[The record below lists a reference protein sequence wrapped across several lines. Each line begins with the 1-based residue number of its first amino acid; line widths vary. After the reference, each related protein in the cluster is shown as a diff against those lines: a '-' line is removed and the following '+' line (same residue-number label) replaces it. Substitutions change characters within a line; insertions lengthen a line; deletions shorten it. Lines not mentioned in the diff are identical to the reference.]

1 MMNYSHFSAQ
11 PEYDTQFW
19 NMARG
24 NVTQDN
30 YLSRGYNTADG
41 TYRMPLAANNK
52 VEQALAKESLF
63 RNISTVINAHAHGY
77 RIFVKDC
84 DDMALF
90 VPEGGQIPIYDGLD
104 DFTTK
109 TVDHNKLAVFVKMDT
124 DFASDAS
131 FDIDDYLSKR
141 IGRNFARGEDNSFIN
156 GTGEKDPTGILHE
169 SDGADVG
176 VTAESLTYDEV
187 INLYFSVKAE
197 YRKNGVW
204 LMNDE
209 TALVLRKLK
218 DSDCNYLWNHANDT
232 ILGKPVMISEF
243 MPGIASGKK
252 PIAFGDFSYYWII
265 SRSPVFFRAL
275 FEKFALNNQIGY
287 LSTEYLDAKLVRK
300 DAIKV
305 IQMA

>member
-1 MMNYSHFSAQ
+1 MTNYSHFSAQ
-11 PEYDTQFW
+11 PEYDVQFW

-24 NVTQDN
+24 NVTSEN
-30 YLSRGYNTADG
+30 YLSKGYNTSDG
-41 TYRMPLAANNK
+41 TYRMPLASSNK
-52 VEQALAKESLF
+52 VEQVLTKESLF

-77 RIFVKDC
+77 RIFAKDC

-109 TVDHNKLAVFVKMDT
+109 TVDHNKLAVFVKLDT

-131 FDIDDYLSKR
+131 FDIEGYLSKR
-141 IGRNFARGEDNSFIN
+141 EDNSFIN
-156 GTGEKDPTGILHE
+156 GTGEKEPTGILHE
-169 SDGADVG
+169 NDGADVG

-209 TALVLRKLK
+209 TALILRKLK
-218 DSDCNYLWNHANDT
+218 DSDGNYLWNQANDT

-243 MPGIASGKK
+243 MPGIASSKK

-265 SRSPVFFRAL
+265 SRSSVFFRAL

-305 IQMA
+305 IQLA